1 MLVDNMGYGDLSC
14 YAGPIR
20 GVATPRIDKLARE
33 GIQLTNFNVEP
44 ECTPS
49 RSALMTGRMPI
60 RSGTSSVV
68 MTGGKDGLAQWEYT
82 IAELLSDAGYATA
95 HYGKW
100 HLGSNEGRFPTDQGF
115 DEWYGIPRSTGET
128 MWLDQPGYD
137 PAIYTPE
144 PVLEGV
150 KGEKSKFVRNYDTHF
165 RPLIDREIAN
175 RSVAYIGKQ
184 AKAGKPFFLY
194 IPFTLPHEPPLA
206 HPDFQDPKR
215 TQYQN
220 VLAEI
225 DHNAGMVLD
234 AIDEA
239 GIRDNTIVVFASDNG
254 PQTMFGRDID
264 FGARLK
270 QAQGGDSGLTLDTDG
285 DLLYRVPNNP
295 SQDGNTVELGVEQA
309 EFSQNASDFQTS
321 LTFANMKLK
330 GLAKAIAGQ

>member
-1 MLVDNMGYGDLSC
+1 MGKSMAEDSSQIPVVQNIAADGPRRRDILLGAAAATASLSLTLPSAAETRPLQQAAKTRPNIVFMLVDNMGYGDLSC

-20 GVATPRIDKLARE
+20 GVPTPRIDKLARE

-68 MTGGKDGLAQWEYT
+68 MTGGKDGLSPWEYT

-144 PVLEGV
+144 PVLEGK
-150 KGEKSKFVRNYDTHF
+150 KG
-165 RPLIDREIAN
+165 
-175 RSVAYIGKQ
+175 
-184 AKAGKPFFLY
+184 
-194 IPFTLPHEPPLA
+194 
-206 HPDFQDPKR
+206 
-215 TQYQN
+215 
-220 VLAEI
+220 
-225 DHNAGMVLD
+225 
-234 AIDEA
+234 
-239 GIRDNTIVVFASDNG
+239 
-254 PQTMFGRDID
+254 
-264 FGARLK
+264 
-270 QAQGGDSGLTLDTDG
+270 
-285 DLLYRVPNNP
+285 
-295 SQDGNTVELGVEQA
+295 
-309 EFSQNASDFQTS
+309 
-321 LTFANMKLK
+321 
-330 GLAKAIAGQ
+330 